1 MSLQRIEQLR
11 KLIEQYNYE
20 YHTLD
25 KPSVSDA
32 EYDRLMSELISLEK
46 ANPQI
51 DSSTSPSQRVG
62 GKVLDEFVKITHK
75 RPMLSLANAFN
86 EEELINFD
94 ERVKELSGINSIEY
108 VCEPKIDG
116 LAVSLVYE
124 NGKLSYGV
132 TRGDG
137 NVGEDITNNI
147 KTIKQI
153 PISVSEVKNF
163 EVRGEVY
170 MSKKTFSDLN
180 RIREL
185 NKEELFANTRNAA
198 AGSVRQLDSKVAASR
213 KLGSFIYNLANFDE
227 FNFEKHS
234 DILKYL
240 ESLKFSISP
249 HYRVCNNIKEV
260 IEYVKDFESTK
271 KNLDYDTDGVVI
283 KVNNLKLYK
292 EIGFTAK
299 TPRWATA
306 YKFAPEEVV
315 TKLLDIIFSV
325 GRTGKVTP
333 NAILEPALVSGSTV
347 GRATLHNEQFVID
360 KDIKIGDY
368 VVIRKAGEVIPEVV
382 RAISDRRTGKEIDFV
397 MASNCPICN
406 SPLIQI
412 NDEAA
417 HYCLN
422 PNCEKKNIEKLIHF
436 ASRDAMNIDGLGD
449 KIVEQFYNLG
459 FLKSIIDIYRL
470 KDHKDQLKRLEGFG
484 EKSINKLLSG
494 IEASKNNSLER
505 LLFGLGIDEIGVKSS
520 KVLAKRFSNLEAL
533 KSAQYDDLIRV
544 KDFGEVMVKSVID
557 YFNED
562 KNIEL
567 INQLISFGI
576 NTKLVGTTDVDPN
589 SYFYNKTVV
598 ITGTLSTYGR
608 NELTALLEG
617 KGASVTTSVTKS
629 TNILIAGA
637 EAGSKLDKANK
648 LGIEIINED
657 KLIELLKLN

>member
-32 EYDRLMSELISLEK
+32 EYDRLMNELISLEL

-51 DSSTSPSQRVG
+51 DSSTSPTQRVG

-75 RPMLSLANAFN
+75 RPMLSLANAYN
-86 EEELINFD
+86 EEDLINFD
-94 ERVKELSGINSIEY
+94 QRVKELSQTNNIEY

-116 LAVSLVYE
+116 LAVSLVYN

-137 NVGEDITNNI
+137 SVGEDITNNI

-153 PISVSEVKNF
+153 PINVNETRNF

-170 MSKKTFSDLN
+170 MSKKVLLELN
-180 RIREL
+180 KTREK

-198 AGSVRQLDSKVAASR
+198 AGSMRQLDSKVTASR
-213 KLGSFIYNLANFDE
+213 KLGNFIYNLANYEDFKLDT
-227 FNFEKHS
+227 HS
-234 DILKYL
+234 EILNYL
-240 ESLKFSISP
+240 QQIKFSISP
-249 HYRVCNNIKEV
+249 HFKVCKNIKEV
-260 IEYVKDFESTK
+260 LDYIKDFELLK
-271 KNLDYDTDGVVI
+271 KKLDYDTDGVVV

-299 TPRWATA
+299 TPRWAIA

-315 TKLLDIIFSV
+315 TKLVDIIFSV

-333 NAILEPALVSGSTV
+333 NAVLEPVLVSGSIV

-360 KDIKIGDY
+360 KNIRIGDY
-368 VVIRKAGEVIPEVV
+368 VVLRKAGEVIPEVV
-382 RAISDRRTGKEIDFV
+382 RSIVERRNGKEIKFE
-397 MASNCPICN
+397 MATNCPICN
-406 SPLIQI
+406 SKLSQI
-412 NDEAA
+412 DEEAA

-422 PNCEKKNIEKLIHF
+422 PNCDKKNIEKLIHF
-436 ASRDAMNIDGLGD
+436 ASRDAMNIDGLGE

-459 FLKSIIDIYRL
+459 FLKSIQDIYRL
-470 KDHKDQLKRLEGFG
+470 KDHKDELKQLEGFG
-484 EKSINKLLSG
+484 EKSITKLLVG

-520 KVLAKRFSNLEAL
+520 KVLSKRFTSLETL
-533 KSAQYDDLIRV
+533 MKTSYEDLIKV
-544 KDFGEVMVKSVID
+544 KDFGEVMAKSVVD
-557 YFNED
+557 HFKDMSNA
-562 KNIEL
+562 EL
-567 INQLISFGI
+567 IKDLINFGV
-576 NTKLVGTTDVDPN
+576 NTNLIGTTDIDQN

-598 ITGTLSTYGR
+598 ITGTFVNYGR
-608 NELTALLEG
+608 NELTALLEN
-617 KGASVTTSVTKS
+617 KGASVTTTVTKN

-637 EAGSKLDKANK
+637 EAGSKLDKATK
-648 LGIEIINED
+648 LGVEIINE
-657 KLIELLKLN
+657 EQLLTLLN

>member
-32 EYDRLMSELISLEK
+32 EYDRLMNELISLEL

-51 DSSTSPSQRVG
+51 DSSTSPTQRVG
-62 GKVLDEFVKITHK
+62 GKILDEFVKITHK
-75 RPMLSLANAFN
+75 RPMLSLANAYN
-86 EEELINFD
+86 EEDLINFD
-94 ERVKELSGINSIEY
+94 QRVKELSQTNNIEY

-116 LAVSLVYE
+116 LAVSLVYN

-137 NVGEDITNNI
+137 SVGEDITNNI

-153 PISVSEVKNF
+153 PINVNETRNF

-170 MSKKTFSDLN
+170 MSKKVLLELN
-180 RIREL
+180 KTREK

-198 AGSVRQLDSKVAASR
+198 AGSMRQLDSKVTASR
-213 KLGSFIYNLANFDE
+213 KLGNFIYNLANYEDFKLDT
-227 FNFEKHS
+227 HS
-234 DILKYL
+234 EILNYL
-240 ESLKFSISP
+240 QQIKFSISP
-249 HYRVCNNIKEV
+249 HFKVCNNIKEV
-260 IEYVKDFESTK
+260 LDYIKDFELLK
-271 KNLDYDTDGVVI
+271 KKLDYDTDGVVV

-299 TPRWATA
+299 TPRWAIA

-315 TKLLDIIFSV
+315 TKLVDIIFSV

-333 NAILEPALVSGSTV
+333 NAVLEPVLVSGSIV

-360 KDIKIGDY
+360 KNIRIGDY
-368 VVIRKAGEVIPEVV
+368 VVVRKAGEVIPEVV
-382 RAISDRRTGKEIDFV
+382 RSIVERRNGKEIKFE
-397 MASNCPICN
+397 MATNCPICN
-406 SPLIQI
+406 SKLSQI
-412 NDEAA
+412 DEEAA

-422 PNCEKKNIEKLIHF
+422 PNCDKKNIEKLIHF
-436 ASRDAMNIDGLGD
+436 ASRDAMNIDGLGE

-459 FLKSIIDIYRL
+459 FLKSIQDIYRL
-470 KDHKDQLKRLEGFG
+470 KDHKDELKQLEGFG
-484 EKSINKLLSG
+484 EKSITKLLVG

-520 KVLAKRFSNLEAL
+520 KVLSKRFTSLETL
-533 KSAQYDDLIRV
+533 MKTSYEDLIKV
-544 KDFGEVMVKSVID
+544 KDFGEVMAKSVVD
-557 YFNED
+557 HFKDMSNA
-562 KNIEL
+562 EL
-567 INQLISFGI
+567 IKDLINFGV
-576 NTKLVGTTDVDPN
+576 NTNLIGTTDIDQN

-598 ITGTLSTYGR
+598 ITGTFVNYGR
-608 NELTALLEG
+608 NELTALLEN
-617 KGASVTTSVTKS
+617 KGASVTTTVTKN

-637 EAGSKLDKANK
+637 EAGSKLDKATK
-648 LGIEIINED
+648 LGVEIINE
-657 KLIELLKLN
+657 EQLLTLLN

>member
-1 MSLQRIEQLR
+1 MSLQRIEKLR

-32 EYDRLMSELISLEK
+32 EYDRLMNELISLEL

-51 DSSTSPSQRVG
+51 DSSSSPTQRVG

-75 RPMLSLANAFN
+75 RPMLSLANAYN
-86 EEELINFD
+86 EEDLINFD
-94 ERVKELSGINSIEY
+94 QRVKELSQTNSIEY

-116 LAVSLVYE
+116 LAVSLVFD

-153 PISVSEVKNF
+153 PINVAELKKF

-170 MSKKTFSDLN
+170 MSKKILL
-180 RIREL
+180 EL
-185 NKEELFANTRNAA
+185 NKLREKNREELFANTRNAA
-198 AGSVRQLDSKVAASR
+198 AGSMRQLDSKITASR
-213 KLGSFIYNLANFDE
+213 KLGNFIYNLANYEEFKFD
-227 FNFEKHS
+227 KHS

-240 ESLKFSISP
+240 EQIKFSINP
-249 HYRVCNNIKEV
+249 HYKVCNNIKEV
-260 IEYVKDFESTK
+260 LDYIKDFEVLK
-271 KNLDYDTDGVVI
+271 KKLDYDTDGVVV

-299 TPRWATA
+299 TPRWAIA

-315 TKLLDIIFSV
+315 TRLVDIIFSV

-333 NAILEPALVSGSTV
+333 NAVLEPVLVSGSIV

-360 KDIKIGDY
+360 KNIRIGDY

-382 RAISDRRTGKEIDFV
+382 RSVVERRNGKEIKFE
-397 MASNCPICN
+397 MARNCPICN
-406 SPLIQI
+406 SKLSQI
-412 NDEAA
+412 DEEAA

-422 PNCEKKNIEKLIHF
+422 PNCDKKNIEKLIHF
-436 ASRDAMNIDGLGD
+436 ASRDAMNIDGLGE

-459 FLKSIIDIYRL
+459 FLKSILDIYRL
-470 KDHKDQLKRLEGFG
+470 KNHKEELKQLEGFG
-484 EKSINKLLSG
+484 EKSITKLLNG
-494 IEASKNNSLER
+494 IEASKNNSFER

-520 KVLAKRFSNLEAL
+520 KVLSKRFINLETL
-533 KSAQYDDLIRV
+533 MKTSYDDLIKV
-544 KDFGEVMVKSVID
+544 KDFGEVMAQSVVE
-557 YFNED
+557 YFKDN
-562 KNIEL
+562 KNIDL
-567 INQLISFGI
+567 IKGLIHFGI
-576 NTKLVGTTDVDPN
+576 NTKLIGTTEIDKN

-598 ITGTLSTYGR
+598 ITGTFNTHGR
-608 NELTALLEG
+608 NELTALLES
-617 KGASVTTSVTKS
+617 KGASVTTTVSKATDVLVS
-629 TNILIAGA
+629 GSD
-637 EAGSKLDKANK
+637 AGSKLEKAIK
-648 LGIEIINED
+648 LGIKIINEE
-657 KLIELLKLN
+657 ELLKLL

>member
-32 EYDRLMSELISLEK
+32 EYDRLMNELINLEK

-51 DSSTSPSQRVG
+51 DSSTSPTQRVG

-75 RPMLSLANAFN
+75 RPMLSLANAYN
-86 EEELINFD
+86 EEDLINFD
-94 ERVKELSGINSIEY
+94 QRVKELSQTNNIEY

-116 LAVSLVYE
+116 LAVSLVFD

-153 PISVSEVKNF
+153 PINVNENRNF

-170 MSKKTFSDLN
+170 MSKKVLL
-180 RIREL
+180 EL
-185 NKEELFANTRNAA
+185 NKTREKNREELFANTRNAA
-198 AGSVRQLDSKVAASR
+198 AGSMRQLDSKVTASR
-213 KLGSFIYNLANFDE
+213 RLGNFIYNLANYE
-227 FNFEKHS
+227 NFELDTHS
-234 DILKYL
+234 EILKYL
-240 ESLKFSISP
+240 EQLKFSINP
-249 HYRVCNNIKEV
+249 HYKVCKNIKEV
-260 IEYVKDFESTK
+260 IDYIKHFELLK
-271 KNLDYDTDGVVI
+271 KKLDYDTDGVVV

-299 TPRWATA
+299 TPRWAIA
-306 YKFAPEEVV
+306 YKFAPEEVI
-315 TKLLDIIFSV
+315 TKLVDIVFSV

-333 NAILEPALVSGSTV
+333 NAVLEPVLVSGSIV

-360 KDIKIGDY
+360 KNIRIGDY

-382 RAISDRRTGKEIDFV
+382 RSLVERRNGKEIKFE
-397 MASNCPICN
+397 MARNCPICN
-406 SPLIQI
+406 SKLSQI
-412 NDEAA
+412 DEEAA

-422 PNCEKKNIEKLIHF
+422 PNCDKKNIEKLIHF
-436 ASRDAMNIDGLGD
+436 ASRDAMNIDGLGE

-459 FLKSIIDIYRL
+459 FLKSIQDIYRL
-470 KDHKDQLKRLEGFG
+470 KDHKDELKQLEGFG
-484 EKSINKLLSG
+484 EKSITKLLVG
-494 IEASKNNSLER
+494 IEASKSNSLER

-520 KVLAKRFSNLEAL
+520 KVLSKRFTSLETL
-533 KSAQYDDLIRV
+533 MKTSYEDLIKV
-544 KDFGEVMVKSVID
+544 KDFGEVMAKSVVD
-557 YFNED
+557 YFTDISNV
-562 KNIEL
+562 EL
-567 INQLISFGI
+567 IKDLTNYGLNIKI
-576 NTKLVGTTDVDPN
+576 IGTIEIDQN

-598 ITGTLSTYGR
+598 ITGTFVTYGR
-608 NELTALLEG
+608 NELTALLES
-617 KGASVTTSVTKS
+617 KGASVTTTVTKN

-637 EAGSKLDKANK
+637 EAGSKLDKATK
-648 LGIEIINED
+648 LGVEIINE
-657 KLIELLKLN
+657 EQLLTLLN

>member
-32 EYDRLMSELISLEK
+32 EYDRLMNELINLEK

-51 DSSTSPSQRVG
+51 DSSTSPTQRVG

-75 RPMLSLANAFN
+75 RPMLSLANAYN
-86 EEELINFD
+86 EADLINFD
-94 ERVKELSGINSIEY
+94 QRVKELSQTNNIEY

-116 LAVSLVYE
+116 LAVSLVFE
-124 NGKLSYGV
+124 KGKLNYGV

-153 PISVSEVKNF
+153 PINVIELKNF

-170 MSKKTFSDLN
+170 MSRNVLLELN
-180 RIREL
+180 KIREK

-198 AGSVRQLDSKVAASR
+198 AGSMRQLDSKIAASR
-213 KLGSFIYNLANFDE
+213 KLASFIYNLANYEDFKLE
-227 FNFEKHS
+227 RHS

-240 ESLKFSISP
+240 QQLKFSINP
-249 HYRVCNNIKEV
+249 HYKVCSNIKEV
-260 IEYVKDFESTK
+260 LEYIKDFELLK
-271 KNLDYDTDGVVI
+271 KKLDYDTDGVVI

-299 TPRWATA
+299 TPRWAIA

-315 TKLLDIIFSV
+315 TKLIDIVFSV

-333 NAILEPALVSGSTV
+333 NAVLEPVLVSGSVV
-347 GRATLHNEQFVID
+347 GRATLHNEQFVLD
-360 KDIKIGDY
+360 KNIRIGDY

-382 RAISDRRTGKEIDFV
+382 RSIVERRNGKEIKFE
-397 MASNCPICN
+397 MAKNCPICN
-406 SPLIQI
+406 SPLSQV
-412 NDEAA
+412 DEEAA

-422 PNCEKKNIEKLIHF
+422 PNCDKKNIEKLIHF
-436 ASRDAMNIDGLGD
+436 ASRDAMNIDGLGE

-459 FLKSIIDIYRL
+459 FLKSIVDIYRL
-470 KDHKDQLKRLEGFG
+470 KDHKEELKQLEGFG
-484 EKSINKLLSG
+484 DKSITKLLNG
-494 IEASKNNSLER
+494 IESSKTNSLER

-520 KVLAKRFSNLEAL
+520 KVLTKRFINLETLMNTTYEEFL
-533 KSAQYDDLIRV
+533 KV
-544 KDFGEVMVKSVID
+544 KDFGEVMAQSIVD
-557 YFNED
+557 YFKD
-562 KNIEL
+562 IKNIQL
-567 INQLISFGI
+567 INGLINFGV
-576 NTKLVGTTDVDPN
+576 NTKLIGTTEIDQN

-598 ITGTLSTYGR
+598 ITGTFNTYGR
-608 NELTALLEG
+608 NELTSLLES
-617 KGASVTTSVTKS
+617 KGASVTTSVTKLTDVLVS
-629 TNILIAGA
+629 GSD
-637 EAGSKLDKANK
+637 AGSKLEKAIK
-648 LGIEIINED
+648 LGIKIINEE
-657 KLIELLKLN
+657 ELLKIL

>member
-1 MSLQRIEQLR
+1 MSLQRIEKLR

-32 EYDRLMSELISLEK
+32 EYDRLMNELISLEL

-51 DSSTSPSQRVG
+51 DSSTSPTQRVG

-75 RPMLSLANAFN
+75 RPMLSLANAYN
-86 EEELINFD
+86 EEDLINFD
-94 ERVKELSGINSIEY
+94 QRVKELSQTNSIEY

-116 LAVSLVYE
+116 LAVSLVFE

-153 PISVSEVKNF
+153 PINVAELKKF

-170 MSKKTFSDLN
+170 MSKKILL
-180 RIREL
+180 EL
-185 NKEELFANTRNAA
+185 NKIREKNREELFANTRNAA
-198 AGSVRQLDSKVAASR
+198 AGSMRQLDSKITASR
-213 KLGSFIYNLANFDE
+213 KLGNFIYNLANYEEFKFD
-227 FNFEKHS
+227 KHS

-240 ESLKFSISP
+240 EQLKFSINP
-249 HYRVCNNIKEV
+249 HYKVCKNIKEV
-260 IEYVKDFESTK
+260 LDYIKDFELLK
-271 KNLDYDTDGVVI
+271 KKLDYDTDGVVV
-283 KVNNLKLYK
+283 KVNNFKLYK

-299 TPRWATA
+299 TPRWAIA

-315 TKLLDIIFSV
+315 TKLVDIIFSV

-333 NAILEPALVSGSTV
+333 NAVLEPVLVSGSIV

-360 KDIKIGDY
+360 KNIRIGDY

-382 RAISDRRTGKEIDFV
+382 RSLIERRNGKEIKFE
-397 MASNCPICN
+397 MARNCPICN
-406 SPLIQI
+406 SKLSQI
-412 NDEAA
+412 DEEAA

-422 PNCEKKNIEKLIHF
+422 PNCDKKNIEKLIHF
-436 ASRDAMNIDGLGD
+436 ASRDAMNIDGLGE

-459 FLKSIIDIYRL
+459 FLKSILDIYRL
-470 KDHKDQLKRLEGFG
+470 KDHKDQLKQLEGFG
-484 EKSINKLLSG
+484 DKSITKLLNG
-494 IEASKNNSLER
+494 IEASKNNSFER

-520 KVLAKRFSNLEAL
+520 KVLSKRFINLETL
-533 KSAQYDDLIRV
+533 MNTSYDDLIKV
-544 KDFGEVMVKSVID
+544 KDFGEVMAQSVFD
-557 YFNED
+557 YFKDN
-562 KNIEL
+562 KNIDL
-567 INQLISFGI
+567 INDLIRLGI
-576 NTKLVGTTDVDPN
+576 NTKLIGTTEIDKN

-598 ITGTLSTYGR
+598 ITGTFNTYGR
-608 NELTALLEG
+608 NELTALLES
-617 KGASVTTSVTKS
+617 KGASVTTSVSKTTDVLVS
-629 TNILIAGA
+629 GND
-637 EAGSKLDKANK
+637 AGSKLEKAIK
-648 LGIEIINED
+648 LGIKIINED
-657 KLIELLKLN
+657 ELLKIL

>member
-32 EYDRLMSELISLEK
+32 EYDRLMNELINLEK

-51 DSSTSPSQRVG
+51 DSSTSPTQRVG

-75 RPMLSLANAFN
+75 RPMLSLANAYN
-86 EEELINFD
+86 EADLINFD
-94 ERVKELSGINSIEY
+94 QRVKELSQTNNIEY

-116 LAVSLVYE
+116 LAVSLVFE
-124 NGKLSYGV
+124 KGKLNYGV

-153 PISVSEVKNF
+153 PINVIELKNF

-170 MSKKTFSDLN
+170 MSRNVLLELN
-180 RIREL
+180 KIREK

-198 AGSVRQLDSKVAASR
+198 AGSMRQLDSKIAASR
-213 KLGSFIYNLANFDE
+213 KLASFIYNLANYEDFKLE
-227 FNFEKHS
+227 RHS

-240 ESLKFSISP
+240 QQLKFSINP
-249 HYRVCNNIKEV
+249 HYKVCSNMKEV
-260 IEYVKDFESTK
+260 LEYIKDFELLK
-271 KNLDYDTDGVVI
+271 KKLDYDTDGVVI

-299 TPRWATA
+299 TPRWAIA

-315 TKLLDIIFSV
+315 TKLVDIVFSV

-333 NAILEPALVSGSTV
+333 NAVLEPVLVSGSVV
-347 GRATLHNEQFVID
+347 GRASLHNEQFVLD
-360 KDIKIGDY
+360 KNIRIGDY

-382 RAISDRRTGKEIDFV
+382 RSIVERRNGKEIKFE
-397 MASNCPICN
+397 MAKNCPICN
-406 SPLIQI
+406 SPLSQV
-412 NDEAA
+412 DEEAA

-422 PNCEKKNIEKLIHF
+422 PNCDKKNIEKLIHF
-436 ASRDAMNIDGLGD
+436 ASRDAMNIDGLGE

-459 FLKSIIDIYRL
+459 FLKSILDIYRL
-470 KDHKDQLKRLEGFG
+470 KEHKEELKQLEGFG
-484 EKSINKLLSG
+484 DKSITKLLNG
-494 IEASKNNSLER
+494 IESSKTNSLER

-520 KVLAKRFSNLEAL
+520 KVLTKRFINLETLMNTTYEEFL
-533 KSAQYDDLIRV
+533 KV
-544 KDFGEVMVKSVID
+544 KDFGEVMAQSIVD
-557 YFNED
+557 YFKD
-562 KNIEL
+562 LKNIQL
-567 INQLISFGI
+567 INGLINFGV
-576 NTKLVGTTDVDPN
+576 NTKLIGTTEIDQN

-598 ITGTLSTYGR
+598 ITGTFSTYGR
-608 NELTALLEG
+608 NELTSLLES
-617 KGASVTTSVTKS
+617 KGASVTTSVTKLTDVLVS
-629 TNILIAGA
+629 GSD
-637 EAGSKLDKANK
+637 AGSKLEKAIK
-648 LGIEIINED
+648 LGIKIINEE
-657 KLIELLKLN
+657 ELLKIL

>member
-11 KLIEQYNYE
+11 KLIDQYNYE

-32 EYDRLMSELISLEK
+32 EYDRLMNELISLEK

-51 DSSTSPSQRVG
+51 DSSTSPTQRVG
-62 GKVLDEFVKITHK
+62 GKVLDEFVKISHK

-94 ERVKELSGINSIEY
+94 ERVKELSGISTIEY

-116 LAVSLVYE
+116 LAVSLVY
-124 NGKLSYGV
+124 NKGKLSYGV

-137 NVGEDITNNI
+137 NVGEDITNNV
-147 KTIKQI
+147 KTIRQI
-153 PISVSEVKNF
+153 PISVNEAKPF

-170 MSKKTFSDLN
+170 MSRKTFLELN
-180 RIREL
+180 RIRDL

-198 AGSVRQLDSKVAASR
+198 AGSVRQLDSRVAASR
-213 KLGSFIYNLANFDE
+213 KLGSFIYNLANFDD
-227 FNFEKHS
+227 FKFDKHS

-240 ESLKFSISP
+240 ETLKFSISP
-249 HYRVCNNIKEV
+249 HYKVCSNIKEV
-260 IEYVKDFESTK
+260 IAYVKDFESAK
-271 KNLDYDTDGVVI
+271 KKLDYDTDGVVI
-283 KVNNLKLYK
+283 KVNNLRLYK

-299 TPRWATA
+299 TPRWAIA

-382 RAISDRRTGKEIDFV
+382 RALSERRTGKEIDFV

-406 SPLIQI
+406 SPLSQI

-459 FLKSIIDIYRL
+459 FLKSITDIYRL
-470 KDHKDQLKRLEGFG
+470 KDHKNELKELEGFG
-484 EKSINKLLSG
+484 DKSITKLLNG

-505 LLFGLGIDEIGVKSS
+505 LLFALGIDEIGVKSS
-520 KVLAKRFSNLEAL
+520 KVLSKRFINLEILINTSYEDLL
-533 KSAQYDDLIRV
+533 KV
-544 KDFGEVMVKSVID
+544 KDFGEVMAQSVVD
-557 YFNED
+557 YFQDN
-562 KNIEL
+562 KNIQL
-567 INQLISFGI
+567 INSLISFGI
-576 NTKLVGTTDVDPN
+576 NTKLIGTTEVDQN

-598 ITGTLSTYGR
+598 ITGTFNTYGR
-608 NELTALLEG
+608 NELTALLES
-617 KGASVTTSVTKS
+617 KGASVTTTVTKN

-637 EAGSKLDKANK
+637 EAGSKLEKALK
-648 LGIEIINED
+648 FGIEVIDEL
-657 KLIELLKLN
+657 KLLKII

>member
-32 EYDRLMSELISLEK
+32 EYDRLMNELISLEK

-153 PISVSEVKNF
+153 PINVNEVKHF

-170 MSKKTFSDLN
+170 MSRKTFSDLN

-227 FNFEKHS
+227 FKFEKHS

-249 HYRVCNNIKEV
+249 HNKVCNNIKEV
-260 IEYVKDFESTK
+260 IEYVKDFESARK
-271 KNLDYDTDGVVI
+271 KLDYDTDGVVI

-299 TPRWATA
+299 TPRWAIA

-360 KDIKIGDY
+360 KNIKIGDY

-382 RAISDRRTGKEIDFV
+382 RAISERRTGKEIDFV

-406 SPLIQI
+406 SPLSQV

-470 KDHKDQLKRLEGFG
+470 KDHKEQLKKLEGFG
-484 EKSINKLLSG
+484 DKSINKLLDG
-494 IEASKNNSLER
+494 IEASKSNSLER

-520 KVLAKRFSNLEAL
+520 KVLAKRFTSLEAL

-544 KDFGEVMVKSVID
+544 KDFGEVMVKSLVD
-557 YFNED
+557 YFSD
-562 KNIEL
+562 HKNIEL
-567 INQLISFGI
+567 INQLKSFGI
-576 NTKLVGTTDVDPN
+576 NTLLVGTTDVDPN

-598 ITGTLSTYGR
+598 ITGTLLTYGR

-648 LGIEIINED
+648 LGIEIINEE

>member
-1 MSLQRIEQLR
+1 MSLQRIEKLR

-32 EYDRLMSELISLEK
+32 EYDRLMNELISLEL

-51 DSSTSPSQRVG
+51 DSSSSPTQRVG

-75 RPMLSLANAFN
+75 RPMLSLANAYN
-86 EEELINFD
+86 EEDLINFD
-94 ERVKELSGINSIEY
+94 QRVKELSQTNSIEY

-116 LAVSLVYE
+116 LAVSLVFD

-153 PISVSEVKNF
+153 PINVVELKKF

-170 MSKKTFSDLN
+170 MSKKILL
-180 RIREL
+180 EL
-185 NKEELFANTRNAA
+185 NKIREKNREELFANTRNAA
-198 AGSVRQLDSKVAASR
+198 AGSMRQLDSKITASR
-213 KLGSFIYNLANFDE
+213 KLGNFIYNLANYEEFKFD
-227 FNFEKHS
+227 KHS

-240 ESLKFSISP
+240 EQIKFSINP
-249 HYRVCNNIKEV
+249 HYKVCKNIKEV
-260 IEYVKDFESTK
+260 LDYIKDFELLK
-271 KNLDYDTDGVVI
+271 KKLDYDTDGVVV
-283 KVNNLKLYK
+283 KVNNFKLYK

-299 TPRWATA
+299 TPRWAIA

-315 TKLLDIIFSV
+315 TKLVDIIFSV

-333 NAILEPALVSGSTV
+333 NAVLEPVLVSGSIV

-360 KDIKIGDY
+360 KNIRIGDY

-382 RAISDRRTGKEIDFV
+382 RSLIERRNGKEIKFE
-397 MASNCPICN
+397 MARNCPICN
-406 SPLIQI
+406 SKLSQI
-412 NDEAA
+412 DEEAA

-422 PNCEKKNIEKLIHF
+422 PNCDKKNIEKLIHF
-436 ASRDAMNIDGLGD
+436 ASRDAMNIDGLGE

-459 FLKSIIDIYRL
+459 FLKSILDIYRL
-470 KDHKDQLKRLEGFG
+470 KDHKDQLKQLEGFG
-484 EKSINKLLSG
+484 DKSITKLLNG
-494 IEASKNNSLER
+494 IEASKNNSFER

-520 KVLAKRFSNLEAL
+520 KVLSKRFINLETL
-533 KSAQYDDLIRV
+533 MNTSYDDLIKV
-544 KDFGEVMVKSVID
+544 KDFGEVMAQSVFD
-557 YFNED
+557 YFKDN
-562 KNIEL
+562 KNIDL
-567 INQLISFGI
+567 INDLIRLGI
-576 NTKLVGTTDVDPN
+576 NTKLIGTTEIDKN

-598 ITGTLSTYGR
+598 ITGTFNTYGR
-608 NELTALLEG
+608 NELTALLES
-617 KGASVTTSVTKS
+617 KGASVTTSVSKTTDVLVS
-629 TNILIAGA
+629 GND
-637 EAGSKLDKANK
+637 AGSKLEKAIK
-648 LGIEIINED
+648 LGIKIINED
-657 KLIELLKLN
+657 ELLKIL

>member
-1 MSLQRIEQLR
+1 MSLQRIEKLR

-32 EYDRLMSELISLEK
+32 EYDRLMNELISLEL

-51 DSSTSPSQRVG
+51 DSSTSPTQRVG

-75 RPMLSLANAFN
+75 RPMLSLANAYN
-86 EEELINFD
+86 EEDLINFD
-94 ERVKELSGINSIEY
+94 QRVKELSQTNNIEY

-116 LAVSLVYE
+116 LAVSLVFE

-153 PISVSEVKNF
+153 PINVAELKKF

-170 MSKKTFSDLN
+170 MSKKILL
-180 RIREL
+180 EL
-185 NKEELFANTRNAA
+185 NKIREKNREELFANTRNAA
-198 AGSVRQLDSKVAASR
+198 AGSMRQLDSKITASR
-213 KLGSFIYNLANFDE
+213 KLGNFIYNLANYEEFKFD
-227 FNFEKHS
+227 NHS
-234 DILKYL
+234 DILMHL
-240 ESLKFSISP
+240 EQLKFSINP
-249 HYRVCNNIKEV
+249 HYKVCKNIKEV
-260 IEYVKDFESTK
+260 LDYIKDFELLK
-271 KNLDYDTDGVVI
+271 KKLDYDTDGVVV

-299 TPRWATA
+299 TPRWAIA

-315 TKLLDIIFSV
+315 TKLVNIIFSV

-333 NAILEPALVSGSTV
+333 NAVLEPVLVSGSIV

-382 RAISDRRTGKEIDFV
+382 KALSEQRTGKEIDFV
-397 MASNCPICN
+397 MARNCPICN
-406 SPLIQI
+406 SPLSQI

-459 FLKSIIDIYRL
+459 FLKSITDIYRL
-470 KDHKDQLKRLEGFG
+470 KDHKDQLKQLEGFG
-484 EKSINKLLSG
+484 DKSITKLLAG

-520 KVLAKRFSNLEAL
+520 KVLSKRFINLETIINTNYEDLL
-533 KSAQYDDLIRV
+533 KV
-544 KDFGEVMVKSVID
+544 KDFGEVMAQSVVD
-557 YFNED
+557 YFQDN
-562 KNIEL
+562 KNIQL
-567 INQLISFGI
+567 INSLISFGI
-576 NTKLVGTTDVDPN
+576 NTKLIGTTEVDQN

-598 ITGTLSTYGR
+598 ITGTFNTYGR
-608 NELTALLEG
+608 NELTALLES
-617 KGASVTTSVTKS
+617 KGASVTTTVTKN

-637 EAGSKLDKANK
+637 EAGAKLEKALK
-648 LGIEIINED
+648 FGIEVIDEL
-657 KLIELLKLN
+657 KLLKII

>member
-1 MSLQRIEQLR
+1 MSLQRIEKLR

-32 EYDRLMSELISLEK
+32 EYDRLMNELISLEL

-51 DSSTSPSQRVG
+51 DSSTSPTQRVG

-75 RPMLSLANAFN
+75 RPMLSLANAYN
-86 EEELINFD
+86 EEDLINFD
-94 ERVKELSGINSIEY
+94 QRVKELSQTNSIEY

-116 LAVSLVYE
+116 LAVSLVFE

-153 PISVSEVKNF
+153 PINVAELKKF

-170 MSKKTFSDLN
+170 MSKKILL
-180 RIREL
+180 EL
-185 NKEELFANTRNAA
+185 NKIREKNREELFANTRNAA
-198 AGSVRQLDSKVAASR
+198 AGSMRQLDSKITASR
-213 KLGSFIYNLANFDE
+213 KLGSFIYNLANYEEFKFD
-227 FNFEKHS
+227 KHS

-240 ESLKFSISP
+240 EQIKFSINP
-249 HYRVCNNIKEV
+249 HYKVCNNIKEV
-260 IEYVKDFESTK
+260 LDYIKDFEVLK
-271 KNLDYDTDGVVI
+271 KKLDYDTDGVVV

-299 TPRWATA
+299 TPRWAIA
-306 YKFAPEEVV
+306 YKFAPEEVITRLV
-315 TKLLDIIFSV
+315 DIIFSV

-333 NAILEPALVSGSTV
+333 NAVLEPVLVSGSIV

-360 KDIKIGDY
+360 KNIRIGDY

-382 RAISDRRTGKEIDFV
+382 RSLVERRNGKEIKFE
-397 MASNCPICN
+397 MARNCPICN
-406 SPLIQI
+406 SKLSQI
-412 NDEAA
+412 DEEAA

-422 PNCEKKNIEKLIHF
+422 PNCDKKNIEKLIHF
-436 ASRDAMNIDGLGD
+436 ASRDAMNIDGLGE

-459 FLKSIIDIYRL
+459 FLKSILDIYRL
-470 KDHKDQLKRLEGFG
+470 KNHKEELKQLEGFG
-484 EKSINKLLSG
+484 EKSITKLLNG
-494 IEASKNNSLER
+494 IEASKNNSFER
-505 LLFGLGIDEIGVKSS
+505 LLFGLGIDEIGFKSS
-520 KVLAKRFSNLEAL
+520 KVLSKRFINLETL
-533 KSAQYDDLIRV
+533 MNTSYDDLIKV
-544 KDFGEVMVKSVID
+544 KDFGEVMVKSLID
-557 YFNED
+557 YFGD
-562 KNIEL
+562 HKNIEL
-567 INQLISFGI
+567 INQLKSFGI
-576 NTKLVGTTDVDPN
+576 NTLLVGTTDVDPN

-598 ITGTLSTYGR
+598 ITGTLLTYGR

-637 EAGSKLDKANK
+637 EAGSKLDKALK
-648 LGIEIINED
+648 LGIEVIDETN
-657 KLIELLKLN
+657 LLKYIK

>member
-32 EYDRLMSELISLEK
+32 EYDRLMNELISLEL

-51 DSSTSPSQRVG
+51 DSSTSPTQRVG
-62 GKVLDEFVKITHK
+62 GKILDEFVKITHK
-75 RPMLSLANAFN
+75 RPMLSLANAYN
-86 EEELINFD
+86 EEDLINFD
-94 ERVKELSGINSIEY
+94 QRVKELSQTNNIEY

-116 LAVSLVYE
+116 LAVSLVYN

-137 NVGEDITNNI
+137 SVGEDITNNI

-153 PISVSEVKNF
+153 PINVNETRNF

-170 MSKKTFSDLN
+170 MSKKVLLELN
-180 RIREL
+180 KTREK

-198 AGSVRQLDSKVAASR
+198 AGSMRQLDSKVTASR
-213 KLGSFIYNLANFDE
+213 KLGNFIYNLANYEDFKLDT
-227 FNFEKHS
+227 HS
-234 DILKYL
+234 EILNYL
-240 ESLKFSISP
+240 QQIKFSISP
-249 HYRVCNNIKEV
+249 HFKVCKNIKEV
-260 IEYVKDFESTK
+260 LDYIKDFELLK
-271 KNLDYDTDGVVI
+271 KKLDYDTDGVVV

-299 TPRWATA
+299 TPRWAIA

-315 TKLLDIIFSV
+315 TKLVDIIFSV

-333 NAILEPALVSGSTV
+333 NAVLEPVLVSGSIV

-360 KDIKIGDY
+360 KNIRIGDY
-368 VVIRKAGEVIPEVV
+368 VVVRKAGEVIPEVV
-382 RAISDRRTGKEIDFV
+382 RSIVERRNGKEIKFE
-397 MASNCPICN
+397 MATNCPICN
-406 SPLIQI
+406 SKLSQI
-412 NDEAA
+412 DEEAA

-422 PNCEKKNIEKLIHF
+422 PNCDKKNIEKLIHF
-436 ASRDAMNIDGLGD
+436 ASRDAMNIDGLGE

-459 FLKSIIDIYRL
+459 FLKSIQDIYRL
-470 KDHKDQLKRLEGFG
+470 KDHKDELKQLEGFG
-484 EKSINKLLSG
+484 EKSITKLLVG

-520 KVLAKRFSNLEAL
+520 KVLSKRFTSLETL
-533 KSAQYDDLIRV
+533 MKTSYEDLIKV
-544 KDFGEVMVKSVID
+544 KDFGEVMAKSVVD
-557 YFNED
+557 HFKDMSNA
-562 KNIEL
+562 EL
-567 INQLISFGI
+567 IKDLINFGV
-576 NTKLVGTTDVDPN
+576 NTNLIGTTDIDQN

-598 ITGTLSTYGR
+598 ITGTFVNYGR
-608 NELTALLEG
+608 NELTALLEN
-617 KGASVTTSVTKS
+617 KGASVTTTVTKN

-637 EAGSKLDKANK
+637 EAGSKLDKATK
-648 LGIEIINED
+648 LGVEIINE
-657 KLIELLKLN
+657 EQLLTLLN

>member
-1 MSLQRIEQLR
+1 MSLQRIEKLR

-32 EYDRLMSELISLEK
+32 EYDRLMNELISLEL

-51 DSSTSPSQRVG
+51 DSSTSPTQRVG

-75 RPMLSLANAFN
+75 RPMLSLANAYN
-86 EEELINFD
+86 EEDLINFD
-94 ERVKELSGINSIEY
+94 QRVKELSQTNSIEY

-116 LAVSLVYE
+116 LAVSLVFE

-153 PISVSEVKNF
+153 PINVAELKKF

-170 MSKKTFSDLN
+170 MSKKILL
-180 RIREL
+180 EL
-185 NKEELFANTRNAA
+185 NKIREKNREELFANTRNAA
-198 AGSVRQLDSKVAASR
+198 AGSMRQLDSKITASR
-213 KLGSFIYNLANFDE
+213 KLGNFIYNLANYEEFKFD
-227 FNFEKHS
+227 KHS

-240 ESLKFSISP
+240 EQIKFSINP
-249 HYRVCNNIKEV
+249 HYKVCKNIKEV
-260 IEYVKDFESTK
+260 LDYIKDFELLK
-271 KNLDYDTDGVVI
+271 KKLDYDTDGVVV
-283 KVNNLKLYK
+283 KVNNFKLYK

-299 TPRWATA
+299 TPRWAIA

-315 TKLLDIIFSV
+315 TKLVDIIFSV

-333 NAILEPALVSGSTV
+333 NAVLEPVLVSGSIV

-360 KDIKIGDY
+360 KNIRIGDY

-382 RAISDRRTGKEIDFV
+382 RSLIERRNGKEIKFE
-397 MASNCPICN
+397 MARNCPICN
-406 SPLIQI
+406 SKLSQI
-412 NDEAA
+412 DEEAA

-422 PNCEKKNIEKLIHF
+422 PNCDKKNIEKLIHF
-436 ASRDAMNIDGLGD
+436 ASRDAMNIDGLGE

-459 FLKSIIDIYRL
+459 FLKSILDIYRL
-470 KDHKDQLKRLEGFG
+470 KDHKDQLKQLEGFG
-484 EKSINKLLSG
+484 DKSITKLLNG
-494 IEASKNNSLER
+494 IEASKNNSFER

-520 KVLAKRFSNLEAL
+520 KVLSKRFINLETL
-533 KSAQYDDLIRV
+533 MNTSYDDLIKV
-544 KDFGEVMVKSVID
+544 KDFGEVMAQSVFD
-557 YFNED
+557 YFKDN
-562 KNIEL
+562 KNIDL
-567 INQLISFGI
+567 INDLIRLGI
-576 NTKLVGTTDVDPN
+576 NTKLIGTTEIDKN

-598 ITGTLSTYGR
+598 ITGTFNTYGR
-608 NELTALLEG
+608 NELTALLES
-617 KGASVTTSVTKS
+617 KGASVTTSVSKTTDVLVS
-629 TNILIAGA
+629 GND
-637 EAGSKLDKANK
+637 AGSKLEKAIK
-648 LGIEIINED
+648 LGIKIINED
-657 KLIELLKLN
+657 ELLKIL

>member
-11 KLIEQYNYE
+11 KLIDQYNYE

-32 EYDRLMSELISLEK
+32 EYDRLMNELISLEK

-51 DSSTSPSQRVG
+51 DSSTSPTQRVG
-62 GKVLDEFVKITHK
+62 GKVLDEFVKISHK

-94 ERVKELSGINSIEY
+94 ERVKELSGISTIEY

-124 NGKLSYGV
+124 KGKLSYGV

-137 NVGEDITNNI
+137 NIGEDITNNV

-153 PISVSEVKNF
+153 PISVNEAKPF

-170 MSKKTFSDLN
+170 MSRKTFLELN
-180 RIREL
+180 RIRDL

-198 AGSVRQLDSKVAASR
+198 AGSVRQLDSRVAASR
-213 KLGSFIYNLANFDE
+213 KLGSFIYNLANFED
-227 FNFEKHS
+227 FKFDKHS

-240 ESLKFSISP
+240 ETLKFSISP
-249 HYRVCNNIKEV
+249 HYKVCSNIKEV
-260 IEYVKDFESTK
+260 IAYVKDFESAK
-271 KNLDYDTDGVVI
+271 KKLDYDTDGVVI
-283 KVNNLKLYK
+283 KVNNLRLYK

-299 TPRWATA
+299 TPRWAIA

-382 RAISDRRTGKEIDFV
+382 RALSERRTGKEIDFV
-397 MASNCPICN
+397 MARNCPICN
-406 SPLIQI
+406 SPLSQI

-459 FLKSIIDIYRL
+459 FLKSITDIYRL
-470 KDHKDQLKRLEGFG
+470 KDHKNELKELEGFG
-484 EKSINKLLSG
+484 DKSITKLLNG

-520 KVLAKRFSNLEAL
+520 KVLSKRFINLETLINTSYEDLL
-533 KSAQYDDLIRV
+533 KV
-544 KDFGEVMVKSVID
+544 KDFGEVMAQSVVD
-557 YFNED
+557 YFQDN
-562 KNIEL
+562 KNIQL
-567 INQLISFGI
+567 INSLISFGI
-576 NTKLVGTTDVDPN
+576 NTKLIGTTEVDQN

-598 ITGTLSTYGR
+598 ITGTFNTYGR
-608 NELTALLEG
+608 NELTALLES
-617 KGASVTTSVTKS
+617 KGASVTTTVTKN

-637 EAGSKLDKANK
+637 EAGSKLEKALK
-648 LGIEIINED
+648 FGIEVIDEL
-657 KLIELLKLN
+657 KLLKII

>member
-1 MSLQRIEQLR
+1 MSLQRIEKLR

-32 EYDRLMSELISLEK
+32 EYDRLMNELISLEL

-51 DSSTSPSQRVG
+51 DSSTSPTQRVG

-75 RPMLSLANAFN
+75 RPMLSLANAYN
-86 EEELINFD
+86 EEDLINFD
-94 ERVKELSGINSIEY
+94 QRVKELSQTNNIEY

-116 LAVSLVYE
+116 LAVSLVFE

-153 PISVSEVKNF
+153 PINVAELKKF

-170 MSKKTFSDLN
+170 MSKKILL
-180 RIREL
+180 EL
-185 NKEELFANTRNAA
+185 NKIREKNREELFANTRNAA
-198 AGSVRQLDSKVAASR
+198 AGSMRQLDSKITASR
-213 KLGSFIYNLANFDE
+213 KLGNFIYNLANYEEFKFD
-227 FNFEKHS
+227 NHS
-234 DILKYL
+234 DILMHL
-240 ESLKFSISP
+240 EQLKFSINP
-249 HYRVCNNIKEV
+249 HYKVCKNIKEV
-260 IEYVKDFESTK
+260 LDYIKDFELLK
-271 KNLDYDTDGVVI
+271 KKLDYDTDGVVV

-299 TPRWATA
+299 TPRWAIA

-315 TKLLDIIFSV
+315 TKLVNIIFSV

-333 NAILEPALVSGSTV
+333 NAVLEPVLVSGSIV

-382 RAISDRRTGKEIDFV
+382 KALSEQRTGKEIDFV
-397 MASNCPICN
+397 MARNCPICN
-406 SPLIQI
+406 SPLSQI
-412 NDEAA
+412 NDGAA

-459 FLKSIIDIYRL
+459 FLKSITDIYRL
-470 KDHKDQLKRLEGFG
+470 KDHKDQLKQLEGFG
-484 EKSINKLLSG
+484 DKSITKLLAG

-520 KVLAKRFSNLEAL
+520 KVLSKRFINLETIINTNYEDLL
-533 KSAQYDDLIRV
+533 KV
-544 KDFGEVMVKSVID
+544 KDFGEVMAQSVVD
-557 YFNED
+557 YFQDN
-562 KNIEL
+562 KNIQL
-567 INQLISFGI
+567 INSLISFGI
-576 NTKLVGTTDVDPN
+576 NTKLIGTTEVDQN

-598 ITGTLSTYGR
+598 ITGTFNTYGR
-608 NELTALLEG
+608 NELTALLES
-617 KGASVTTSVTKS
+617 KGASVTTTVTKN

-637 EAGSKLDKANK
+637 EAGAKLEKALK
-648 LGIEIINED
+648 FGIEVIDEL
-657 KLIELLKLN
+657 KLLKII

>member
-32 EYDRLMSELISLEK
+32 EYDRLMNELINLEK

-75 RPMLSLANAFN
+75 RPMLSLSNAYN
-86 EEELINFD
+86 EADLINFD
-94 ERVKELSGINSIEY
+94 QRVKEMSQTNNIEY

-116 LAVSLVYE
+116 LAVSLVFE
-124 NGKLSYGV
+124 KGKLNYGV

-153 PISVSEVKNF
+153 PINVIELKNF

-170 MSKKTFSDLN
+170 MSRNVLLELN
-180 RIREL
+180 KIREK

-198 AGSVRQLDSKVAASR
+198 AGSMRQLDSKIAASR
-213 KLGSFIYNLANFDE
+213 KLASFIYNLANYEDFKLE
-227 FNFEKHS
+227 RHS

-240 ESLKFSISP
+240 QQLKFSINP
-249 HYRVCNNIKEV
+249 HYKVCSNIKEV
-260 IEYVKDFESTK
+260 LEYIKDFELLK
-271 KNLDYDTDGVVI
+271 KKLDYDTDGVVI

-299 TPRWATA
+299 TPRWAIA

-315 TKLLDIIFSV
+315 TKLVDIVFSV

-333 NAILEPALVSGSTV
+333 NAVLEPVLVSGSVV
-347 GRATLHNEQFVID
+347 GRATLHNEQFVLD
-360 KDIKIGDY
+360 KNIRIGDY

-382 RAISDRRTGKEIDFV
+382 RSIVERRNGKEIKFE
-397 MASNCPICN
+397 MAKNCPICN
-406 SPLIQI
+406 SPLSQV
-412 NDEAA
+412 DEEAA

-422 PNCEKKNIEKLIHF
+422 PNCDKKNIEKLIHF
-436 ASRDAMNIDGLGD
+436 ASRDAMNIDGLGE

-459 FLKSIIDIYRL
+459 FLKSILDIYRL
-470 KDHKDQLKRLEGFG
+470 KEHKEELKQLEGFG
-484 EKSINKLLSG
+484 DKSITKLLNG
-494 IEASKNNSLER
+494 IESSKTNSLER

-520 KVLAKRFSNLEAL
+520 KVLTKRFINLETLMNTTYEEFL
-533 KSAQYDDLIRV
+533 KV
-544 KDFGEVMVKSVID
+544 KDFGEVMAQSIVD
-557 YFNED
+557 YFKD
-562 KNIEL
+562 IKNIHL
-567 INQLISFGI
+567 INGLINFGV
-576 NTKLVGTTDVDPN
+576 NTKLIGTTEIDQN

-598 ITGTLSTYGR
+598 ITGTFNTYGR
-608 NELTALLEG
+608 NELTSLLES
-617 KGASVTTSVTKS
+617 KGASVTTSVTKLTDVLVS
-629 TNILIAGA
+629 GSD
-637 EAGSKLDKANK
+637 AGSKLEKAIK
-648 LGIEIINED
+648 LGIKIINEE
-657 KLIELLKLN
+657 ELLKIL

>member
-32 EYDRLMSELISLEK
+32 EYDRLMNELINLEK

-51 DSSTSPSQRVG
+51 DSSTSPTQRVG

-75 RPMLSLANAFN
+75 RPMLSLANAYN
-86 EEELINFD
+86 EADLINFD
-94 ERVKELSGINSIEY
+94 QRVKELSQTNNIEY

-116 LAVSLVYE
+116 LAVSLVFE
-124 NGKLSYGV
+124 KGKLNYGV

-153 PISVSEVKNF
+153 PINVVELKNF

-170 MSKKTFSDLN
+170 MSRKVLLELN
-180 RIREL
+180 KIREK
-185 NKEELFANTRNAA
+185 NKEELFANARNAA
-198 AGSVRQLDSKVAASR
+198 AGSMRQLDSKIAASR
-213 KLGSFIYNLANFDE
+213 KLGSFIYNLANYEE
-227 FNFEKHS
+227 FKLEKHS

-240 ESLKFSISP
+240 QQLKFSINP
-249 HYRVCNNIKEV
+249 HYKVCSNIKEV
-260 IEYVKDFESTK
+260 LDYIKDFELLK
-271 KNLDYDTDGVVI
+271 KKLDYDTDGVVV

-299 TPRWATA
+299 TPRWAIA

-315 TKLLDIIFSV
+315 TKLLDIVFSV

-333 NAILEPALVSGSTV
+333 NAVLEPVLVSGSVV
-347 GRATLHNEQFVID
+347 GRATLHNEQFVLD
-360 KDIKIGDY
+360 KNIRIGDY

-382 RAISDRRTGKEIDFV
+382 RSVVERRNGKEIKFE
-397 MASNCPICN
+397 MAINCPICK
-406 SPLIQI
+406 SPLSQV
-412 NDEAA
+412 DEEAA

-422 PNCEKKNIEKLIHF
+422 PNCDKKNIEKLIHF
-436 ASRDAMNIDGLGD
+436 ASRDAMNIDGLGE

-459 FLKSIIDIYRL
+459 FLKSISDIYRL
-470 KDHKDQLKRLEGFG
+470 KEHKNELKQLEGFG
-484 EKSINKLLSG
+484 DKSITKLLNG
-494 IEASKNNSLER
+494 IESSKTNSLER

-520 KVLAKRFSNLEAL
+520 KVLTKRFINLETLVNTSYEEFL
-533 KSAQYDDLIRV
+533 KV
-544 KDFGEVMVKSVID
+544 KDFGEVMAQSIVD
-557 YFNED
+557 YFKD
-562 KNIEL
+562 IKNIQL
-567 INQLISFGI
+567 INGLINFGV
-576 NTKLVGTTDVDPN
+576 NTKLIGTTEIDQN

-598 ITGTLSTYGR
+598 ITGTFNTYGR
-608 NELTALLEG
+608 NELTSLLES
-617 KGASVTTSVTKS
+617 KGASVTTSVTKL
-629 TNILIAGA
+629 TDVLISGSD
-637 EAGSKLDKANK
+637 AGSKLEKAIK
-648 LGIEIINED
+648 LGIKIINEE
-657 KLIELLKLN
+657 ELLKIL

>member
-1 MSLQRIEQLR
+1 MSLQRIEKLR

-32 EYDRLMSELISLEK
+32 EYDRLMNELISLEL

-51 DSSTSPSQRVG
+51 DSSTSPTQRVG

-75 RPMLSLANAFN
+75 RPMLSLANAYN
-86 EEELINFD
+86 EEDLINFD
-94 ERVKELSGINSIEY
+94 QRVKELSQTNSIEY

-116 LAVSLVYE
+116 LAVSLVFE

-153 PISVSEVKNF
+153 PINVAELKKF

-170 MSKKTFSDLN
+170 MSKKILL
-180 RIREL
+180 EL
-185 NKEELFANTRNAA
+185 NKIREKNREELFANTRNAA
-198 AGSVRQLDSKVAASR
+198 AGSMRQLDSKITASR
-213 KLGSFIYNLANFDE
+213 KLGSFIYNLANYEEFKFD
-227 FNFEKHS
+227 KHS

-240 ESLKFSISP
+240 EQLKFSINP
-249 HYRVCNNIKEV
+249 HYKVCKNIKEV
-260 IEYVKDFESTK
+260 LDYIKDFELLK
-271 KNLDYDTDGVVI
+271 KKLDYDTDGVVV
-283 KVNNLKLYK
+283 KVNNFKLYK

-299 TPRWATA
+299 TPRWAIA

-315 TKLLDIIFSV
+315 TKLVDIIFSV

-333 NAILEPALVSGSTV
+333 NAVLEPVLVSGSIV

-360 KDIKIGDY
+360 KNIRIGDY

-382 RAISDRRTGKEIDFV
+382 RSLIERRNGKEIKFE
-397 MASNCPICN
+397 MARNCPICN
-406 SPLIQI
+406 SKLSQI
-412 NDEAA
+412 DEEAA

-422 PNCEKKNIEKLIHF
+422 PNCDKKNIEKLIHF
-436 ASRDAMNIDGLGD
+436 ASRDAMNIDGLGE

-459 FLKSIIDIYRL
+459 FLKSILDIYRL
-470 KDHKDQLKRLEGFG
+470 KDHKDQLKQLEGFG
-484 EKSINKLLSG
+484 DKSITKLLNG
-494 IEASKNNSLER
+494 IEASKNNSFER

-520 KVLAKRFSNLEAL
+520 KVLSKRFINLETL
-533 KSAQYDDLIRV
+533 MNTSYDDLIKV
-544 KDFGEVMVKSVID
+544 KDFGEVMAQSVFD
-557 YFNED
+557 YFKDN
-562 KNIEL
+562 KNIDL
-567 INQLISFGI
+567 INDLIRLGI
-576 NTKLVGTTDVDPN
+576 NTKLIGTTEIDKN

-598 ITGTLSTYGR
+598 ITGTFNTYGR
-608 NELTALLEG
+608 NELTALLES
-617 KGASVTTSVTKS
+617 KGASVTTSVSKTTDVLVS
-629 TNILIAGA
+629 GND
-637 EAGSKLDKANK
+637 AGSKLEKAIK
-648 LGIEIINED
+648 LGIKIINED
-657 KLIELLKLN
+657 ELLKIL

>member
-32 EYDRLMSELISLEK
+32 EYDRLMNELINLEK

-51 DSSTSPSQRVG
+51 DSSTSPTQRVG

-75 RPMLSLANAFN
+75 RPMLSLANAYN
-86 EEELINFD
+86 EADLINFD
-94 ERVKELSGINSIEY
+94 QRVKELSQTNNIEY

-116 LAVSLVYE
+116 LAVSLVFE
-124 NGKLSYGV
+124 KGKLNYGV

-153 PISVSEVKNF
+153 PINVIELKNF

-170 MSKKTFSDLN
+170 MSRNVLLELN
-180 RIREL
+180 KIREK

-198 AGSVRQLDSKVAASR
+198 AGSMRQLDSKIAASR
-213 KLGSFIYNLANFDE
+213 KLASFIYNLANYEDFKLE
-227 FNFEKHS
+227 RHS

-240 ESLKFSISP
+240 QQLKFSINP
-249 HYRVCNNIKEV
+249 HYKVCSNIKEV
-260 IEYVKDFESTK
+260 LEYIKDFELLK
-271 KNLDYDTDGVVI
+271 KKLDYDTDGVVI

-299 TPRWATA
+299 TPRWAIA

-315 TKLLDIIFSV
+315 TKLVDIVFSV

-333 NAILEPALVSGSTV
+333 NAVLEPVLVSGSVV
-347 GRATLHNEQFVID
+347 GRATLHNEQFVLD
-360 KDIKIGDY
+360 KNIRIGDY

-382 RAISDRRTGKEIDFV
+382 RSVVERRNGKEIKFE
-397 MASNCPICN
+397 MAKNCPICN
-406 SPLIQI
+406 SPLSQV
-412 NDEAA
+412 DEEAA

-422 PNCEKKNIEKLIHF
+422 PNCDKKNIEKLIHF
-436 ASRDAMNIDGLGD
+436 ASRDAMNIDGLGE

-459 FLKSIIDIYRL
+459 FLKSIVDIYRL
-470 KDHKDQLKRLEGFG
+470 KDHKEELKQLEGFG
-484 EKSINKLLSG
+484 DKSITKLLNG
-494 IEASKNNSLER
+494 IESSKTNSLER

-520 KVLAKRFSNLEAL
+520 KVLTKRFINLETLMNTTYEEFL
-533 KSAQYDDLIRV
+533 KV
-544 KDFGEVMVKSVID
+544 KDFGEVMAQSIVD
-557 YFNED
+557 YFKD
-562 KNIEL
+562 IKNIQL
-567 INQLISFGI
+567 INGLINFGV
-576 NTKLVGTTDVDPN
+576 NTKLIGTTEIDQN

-598 ITGTLSTYGR
+598 ITGTFNTYGR
-608 NELTALLEG
+608 NELTSLLES
-617 KGASVTTSVTKS
+617 KGASVTTSVTKLTDVLVS
-629 TNILIAGA
+629 GSD
-637 EAGSKLDKANK
+637 AGSKLEKAIK
-648 LGIEIINED
+648 LGIKIINEE
-657 KLIELLKLN
+657 ELLKIL

>member
-1 MSLQRIEQLR
+1 MSLQRIEKLR

-32 EYDRLMSELISLEK
+32 EYDRLMNELISLEL

-51 DSSTSPSQRVG
+51 DSSTSPTQRVG

-153 PISVSEVKNF
+153 PINVNEVKHF

-170 MSKKTFSDLN
+170 MSRKTFSDLN

-227 FNFEKHS
+227 FKFEKHS

-249 HYRVCNNIKEV
+249 HYKVYNNIKEV
-260 IEYVKDFESTK
+260 IEYVKDFESARK
-271 KNLDYDTDGVVI
+271 KLDYDTDGVVI

-299 TPRWATA
+299 TPRWAIA

-360 KDIKIGDY
+360 KNIKIGDY

-382 RAISDRRTGKEIDFV
+382 RAISERRTGKEIDFV

-406 SPLIQI
+406 SLLSQI

-470 KDHKDQLKRLEGFG
+470 KDYKEQLKKLEGFG
-484 EKSINKLLSG
+484 DKSINKLLNG
-494 IEASKNNSLER
+494 IEASKSNSLER

-520 KVLAKRFSNLEAL
+520 KVLAKRFTSLEAL

-544 KDFGEVMVKSVID
+544 KDFGEVMVKSLID
-557 YFNED
+557 YFSD
-562 KNIEL
+562 HKNIEL
-567 INQLISFGI
+567 INQLKSFGI
-576 NTKLVGTTDVDPN
+576 NTLLVGTTDVDPN

-598 ITGTLSTYGR
+598 ITGTLLTYGR

>member
-32 EYDRLMSELISLEK
+32 EYDRLMNELISLEL

-51 DSSTSPSQRVG
+51 DSSTSPTQRVG
-62 GKVLDEFVKITHK
+62 GKILDEFVKITHK
-75 RPMLSLANAFN
+75 RPMLSLANAYN
-86 EEELINFD
+86 EEDLINFD
-94 ERVKELSGINSIEY
+94 QRVKELSQTNNIEY

-116 LAVSLVYE
+116 LAVSLVFD

-137 NVGEDITNNI
+137 SVGEDITNNI

-153 PISVSEVKNF
+153 PINVNETRNF

-170 MSKKTFSDLN
+170 MSKKVLLELN
-180 RIREL
+180 KTREK

-198 AGSVRQLDSKVAASR
+198 AGSMRQLDSKVTASR
-213 KLGSFIYNLANFDE
+213 KLGNFIYNLANYEDFKLDT
-227 FNFEKHS
+227 HS
-234 DILKYL
+234 EILNYL
-240 ESLKFSISP
+240 QQIKFSISP
-249 HYRVCNNIKEV
+249 HFKVCKNIKEV
-260 IEYVKDFESTK
+260 LDYIKDFELLK
-271 KNLDYDTDGVVI
+271 KKLDYDTDGVVV

-299 TPRWATA
+299 TPRWAIA

-315 TKLLDIIFSV
+315 TKLVDIIFSV

-333 NAILEPALVSGSTV
+333 NAVLEPVLVSGSIV

-360 KDIKIGDY
+360 KNIRIGDY
-368 VVIRKAGEVIPEVV
+368 VVVRKAGEVIPEVV
-382 RAISDRRTGKEIDFV
+382 RSIVERRNGKEIKFE
-397 MASNCPICN
+397 MATNCPICN
-406 SPLIQI
+406 SKLSQI
-412 NDEAA
+412 DEEAA

-422 PNCEKKNIEKLIHF
+422 PNCDKKNIEKLIHF
-436 ASRDAMNIDGLGD
+436 ASRDAMNIDGLGE

-459 FLKSIIDIYRL
+459 FLKSIQDIYRL
-470 KDHKDQLKRLEGFG
+470 KDHKDELKQLEGFG
-484 EKSINKLLSG
+484 EKSITKLLVG

-520 KVLAKRFSNLEAL
+520 KVLSKRFTSLETL
-533 KSAQYDDLIRV
+533 MKTSYEDLIKV
-544 KDFGEVMVKSVID
+544 KDFGEVMAKSVVD
-557 YFNED
+557 HFKDMSNA
-562 KNIEL
+562 EL
-567 INQLISFGI
+567 IKDLINFGV
-576 NTKLVGTTDVDPN
+576 NTNLIGTTDIDQN

-598 ITGTLSTYGR
+598 ITGTFVNYGR
-608 NELTALLEG
+608 NELTALLEN
-617 KGASVTTSVTKS
+617 KGASVTTTVTKN

-637 EAGSKLDKANK
+637 EAGSKLDKATK
-648 LGIEIINED
+648 LGVEIINE
-657 KLIELLKLN
+657 EQLLTLLN